1 MQEKINYIKCKRCG
15 IAELSET
22 LIDGVCE
29 DCRVERR
36 QEATDVV
43 RVNGKSENPYL
54 MLGFFEF
61 AILSTL
67 MVVFFPWSLLFCV
80 IFFGIEATKLIV
92 IALLHDFLKT
102 VFAVISVLV
111 PVIIGILLIIF
122 S

>member
-1 MQEKINYIKCKRCG
+1 MQEKQYIKCNRCG

-29 DCRVERR
+29 ECRDLRKR
-36 QEATDVV
+36 QIVTGVSTHA
-43 RVNGKSENPYL
+43 NNENPYL
-54 MLGFFEF
+54 LLGLVEF

-80 IFFGIEATKLIV
+80 VFFGLEETKFIIL
-92 IALLHDFLKT
+92 ALLHYFVKT
-102 VFAVISVLV
+102 VLVVLSILV
-111 PVIIGILLIIF
+111 PIVIGVLAIIF